1 MKRLFSYFA
10 AFATMFAI
18 ASCQEEIAQPDV
30 LVDGDS
36 KTVTFSVEAPTL
48 PQTKAFGDGT
58 QDLKLLCAVYVG
70 AGNTI
75 GTPVG
80 TFLGGKFEAEE
91 EFLLPGG
98 VAPQIVPGTTED
110 GMRKWDVTITLV
122 KNFKYDIVFW
132 AQTVPAKGLS
142 PYTFVPEDAQ
152 IVATYAGDAND
163 ESRDAFYFLCDDYNV
178 MNPTDSKVPLVRP
191 FAQINLGAADYD
203 ALTHLGITD
212 LTSAI
217 SSAKATATVPNT
229 LNLLDGS
236 VEGAE
241 EVSFVKTAAPV
252 GEETAKN
259 TIVIGTGADAKTFRL
274 VGMNYILADVKTA
287 NPTVDLAMN
296 FNYNNV
302 DLDIDVPSVPYA
314 RNYKTNIVGN
324 FFTDDAEFE
333 VVIAPMFEKEDE
345 IYNTDLTLAE
355 AFEVERDVTIVL
367 KEDQVISEP
376 LILDKGNNVT
386 INLNGYKITST
397 AKVGADGDGNITT
410 GDSDCYVF
418 VVKDGTLN
426 IQGDGEV
433 AALGGT
439 SYDMAVWALG
449 GTVNIEGGR
458 FTNLGQE
465 NDGCD
470 VIYVKNDAVVNIYGG
485 SFEAGNV
492 NKSSFADKTNGVY
505 AALNLHG
512 SATGAINVYGGEF
525 VNFDPTNPGTESP
538 AWNTAHPNGF
548 LADGYKVN
556 MEEKDGKKYYT
567 VVELNEIEKAISTGQ
582 PSVTLT
588 EDLNLEGTITVP
600 AGQFTIDLGG
610 KALTSTA
617 SPAVLANGE
626 LTIKNGNVSVDGEFV
641 RVGDAAKVT
650 LEGVKA
656 TSGTA
661 ESKGDNCLFIPKE
674 SKNTVVT
681 VDAASELTT
690 YRAAVI
696 QSNGNTEGL
705 VLNVNGKVTSVG
717 EVAIYLPQVAECT
730 VGATADISGVTG
742 IEIRAGKLTVEDGA
756 KVSATEN
763 TLTAQKNGNGST
775 VIGAAIA
782 VSPHTTNLPID
793 VTING
798 GEFGCAYSLYE
809 NYLQDEERTA
819 KTTLAVTGGTFKAP
833 IYSENCEDFITGG
846 TFAEGVEVPETYIH
860 DNYAIKDGVIS
871 KMYTTVAEFLAA
883 AEDET
888 VYTLSGTITSV
899 ANTTFGNF
907 DLTDDTGTVYIYG
920 LCSPEGVQKY
930 WAESGA
936 KLGDDIVIKTVRTS
950 FNNSPQGE
958 NAIFVSLASPGT
970 RPFMDLSKTTVS
982 FTAAGGS
989 ENVDL
994 AVYNWT
1000 EEVKVT
1006 SDNEQF
1012 SASYSE
1018 GKLTII
1024 AKENNTEAQIKG
1036 TITIS
1041 VGNETETVNVTQA
1054 VKSTGESTTIE
1065 VVFSELGY
1073 ANAASV
1079 AGKSIVKDD
1088 VTFVFAQGG
1097 SSTAPAYYTS
1107 GEAIRMY
1114 QNGATLDVSAGGS
1127 VISSIEITFADNQ
1140 YYIAADSGEFTEEAE
1155 VRTWSGEAINVK
1167 FTSTGTDKNHRAYV
1181 QAIKVTYK

>member
-18 ASCQEEIAQPDV
+18 ASCQEEIAQPDMP
-30 LVDGDS
+30 VDGDS

-75 GTPVG
+75 GTPKG

-98 VAPQIVPGTTED
+98 VAPQIVPGTTD

-132 AQTVPAKGLS
+132 AQT
-142 PYTFVPEDAQ
+142 EDAPYDFDEDNAK
-152 IVATYAGDAND
+152 ITTSYNTDAND
-163 ESRDAFYFLCDDYNV
+163 ESRDAFYYLCEGYSV
-178 MNPTDSKVPLVRP
+178 MDSGSSKFSLERP

-203 ALTHLGITD
+203 ALTHLDITD

-217 SSAKATATVPNT
+217 SSATATVPNT
-229 LNLLDGS
+229 LNLLKRT

-241 EVSFVKTAAPV
+241 KVSFEKTAAPV
-252 GEETAKN
+252 GDVTAN
-259 TIVIGTGADAKTFRL
+259 NIVIGTGADAKTFRL

-287 NPTVDLAMN
+287 NPTVDLTMN
-296 FNYNNV
+296 FNYNNK

-333 VVIAPMFEKEDE
+333 VVIAPMFEEEDE

-355 AFEVERDVTIVL
+355 AFEVDRDVTLVL

-376 LILDKGNNVT
+376 LILANGKTLTLNLDQYT
-386 INLNGYKITST
+386 ISASEDLWDSSNDVWSMISVRNGST
-397 AKVGADGDGNITT
+397 LIINSNTGSVIARENDAYAVDVRDEGSTLEINGGTYVGNISAVYVKEGKAKINGGSYSIQQLSEPANGSDERFTLNCLDDSYTT
-410 GDSDCYVF
+410 GKAEIIV
-418 VVKDGTLN
+418 T
-426 IQGDGEV
+426 
-433 AALGGT
+433 
-439 SYDMAVWALG
+439 
-449 GTVNIEGGR
+449 
-458 FTNLGQE
+458 
-465 NDGCD
+465 
-470 VIYVKNDAVVNIYGG
+470 GG
-485 SFEAGNV
+485 SF
-492 NKSSFADKTNGVY
+492 T
-505 AALNLHG
+505 
-512 SATGAINVYGGEF
+512 
-525 VNFDPTNPGTESP
+525 NFDPSNNLAEGQGTN
-538 AWNTAHPNGF
+538 F

-567 VVELNEIEKAISTGQ
+567 VVELNEIEKAISAGQ
-582 PSVTLT
+582 TSVTLT
-588 EDLNLEGTITVP
+588 EDLNLEGTITLP
-600 AGQFTIDLGG
+600 AGPFTIDLGG

-626 LTIKNGNVSVDGEFV
+626 VTIKNGNVSVVGEFV
-641 RVGDAAKVT
+641 KVGDAAKVT

-674 SKNTVVT
+674 SKNAVVT

-690 YRAAVI
+690 YGAAVI
-696 QSNGNTEGL
+696 QSNGMTEGL

-717 EVAIYLPQVAECT
+717 DVAIYLPQVAECT

-809 NYLQDEERTA
+809 DYLEDKERTA
-819 KTTLAVTGGTFKAP
+819 ATTLAVTGGTFNAP

-846 TFAEGVEVPETYIH
+846 TFAEGVEVPETYIP

-871 KMYTTVAEFLAA
+871 KMYTTVEDFLAA

-899 ANTTFGNF
+899 ANTTYGNF

-920 LCSPEGVQKY
+920 LYSPEGTQKY

-950 FNNSPQGE
+950 YYDSPQGK
-958 NAIFVSLASPGT
+958 NAIFVELVSPGT
-970 RPFMDLSKTTVS
+970 RAFLASTDQVS
-982 FTAAGGS
+982 FTAEGGTQS
-989 ENVDL
+989 
-994 AVYNWT
+994 
-1000 EEVKVT
+1000 VKVAYNTDSYTVSSSNPHFKVVHANGELTITAPKNESEEIITGEITVTLDEQSVVIKVSQASSSSESATLTFDDISKRTEFTTEVQKWEENDITLINNKNT
-1006 SDNEQF
+1006 STNNVADYSKPARFYKSSSITVSFIKEMKSIAFTCN
-1012 SASYSE
+1012 SASYATALANSKDGLTAV
-1018 GKLTII
+1018 GKVVTVTF
-1024 AKENNTEAQIKG
+1024 ENPTNTY
-1036 TITIS
+1036 
-1041 VGNETETVNVTQA
+1041 
-1054 VKSTGESTTIE
+1054 TIE
-1065 VVFSELGY
+1065 SLSGGQVRMD
-1073 ANAASV
+1073 SV
-1079 AGKSIVKDD
+1079 TV
-1088 VTFVFAQGG
+1088 
-1097 SSTAPAYYTS
+1097 YY
-1107 GEAIRMY
+1107 
-1114 QNGATLDVSAGGS
+1114 
-1127 VISSIEITFADNQ
+1127 
-1140 YYIAADSGEFTEEAE
+1140 
-1155 VRTWSGEAINVK
+1155 
-1167 FTSTGTDKNHRAYV
+1167 
-1181 QAIKVTYK
+1181 

>member
-18 ASCQEEIAQPDV
+18 ASCQEEIAQPDMP
-30 LVDGDS
+30 VDGDS

-75 GTPVG
+75 GTTEG
-80 TFLGGKFEAEE
+80 TFLGGKFEADDDI
-91 EFLLPGG
+91 LLPGG

-132 AQTVPAKGLS
+132 AQTVPAQGLS

-241 EVSFVKTAAPV
+241 EVSFIKTAAPV

-355 AFEVERDVTIVL
+355 AFEVDRDVTLVL

-376 LILDKGNNVT
+376 LILENGKTLTLNLDEYSITTETDLWDAANKVWSMISVRNGSTLVINSKGGKVVAKANDAYAIDVQDGSTVT
-386 INLNGYKITST
+386 INGGEF
-397 AKVGADGDGNITT
+397 VGNI
-410 GDSDCYVF
+410 SAVYVL
-418 VVKDGTLN
+418 DGTAN
-426 IQGDGEV
+426 IN
-433 AALGGT
+433 GG
-439 SYDMAVWALG
+439 SYSIQQLSEPANGSD
-449 GTVNIEGGR
+449 ER
-458 FTNLGQE
+458 FTLNCEDAAYKAGE
-465 NDGCD
+465 A
-470 VIYVKNDAVVNIYGG
+470 VINVTGG
-485 SFEAGNV
+485 S
-492 NKSSFADKTNGVY
+492 
-505 AALNLHG
+505 
-512 SATGAINVYGGEF
+512 F
-525 VNFDPTNPGTESP
+525 VNFDPSNNLAEGQGTN
-538 AWNTAHPNGF
+538 F

-582 PSVTLT
+582 PSVTLS

-626 LTIKNGNVSVDGEFV
+626 VTIKNGNVSVVGEFV
-641 RVGDAAKVT
+641 KVGDAAKVT

-674 SKNTVVT
+674 SKNAVVT

-690 YRAAVI
+690 YGAAVI

-717 EVAIYLPQVAECT
+717 DVAIYLPQVAECT

-756 KVSATEN
+756 MVSATVN

-809 NYLQDEERTA
+809 NYLEDKERTEA
-819 KTTLAVTGGTFKAP
+819 TTLAVTGGTFNAP
-833 IYSENCEDFITGG
+833 IYSKNCEDFITGG
-846 TFAEGVEVPETYIH
+846 TFAEGVEVPETYIP

-871 KMYTTVAEFLAA
+871 KMYTTVADFLAA
-883 AEDET
+883 AEDDTE
-888 VYTLSGTITSV
+888 YTLSGTITRV
-899 ANTTFGNF
+899 VNTIYGNF

-920 LCSPEGVQKY
+920 LCSPEGAQKY

-950 FNNSPQGE
+950 HNNSPQGK
-958 NAIFVSLASPGT
+958 NAIFVELVSPGT
-970 RPFMDLSKTTVS
+970 RAFLASTDQVS
-982 FTAAGGS
+982 FTAEGGTQS
-989 ENVDL
+989 
-994 AVYNWT
+994 
-1000 EEVKVT
+1000 VKVAYNT
-1006 SDNEQF
+1006 DSYEVSSSNPHFTVDHANGELTITAPKNESEEIITGEITVTLAEQSVVIKVSQASSSSESATLTF
-1012 SASYSE
+1012 DDISKRTEFTTEVQKWEENDITLINNKNKSTNNVADYSKPARFYKSSSIAVSFIKEMKSIAFTCNNASYATALANSQD
-1018 GKLTII
+1018 GLT
-1024 AKENNTEAQIKG
+1024 ADGNVVTVTFETPTNTY
-1036 TITIS
+1036 
-1041 VGNETETVNVTQA
+1041 
-1054 VKSTGESTTIE
+1054 TIE
-1065 VVFSELGY
+1065 SLSGGQVRMD
-1073 ANAASV
+1073 SV
-1079 AGKSIVKDD
+1079 TV
-1088 VTFVFAQGG
+1088 
-1097 SSTAPAYYTS
+1097 YY
-1107 GEAIRMY
+1107 
-1114 QNGATLDVSAGGS
+1114 
-1127 VISSIEITFADNQ
+1127 
-1140 YYIAADSGEFTEEAE
+1140 
-1155 VRTWSGEAINVK
+1155 
-1167 FTSTGTDKNHRAYV
+1167 
-1181 QAIKVTYK
+1181 